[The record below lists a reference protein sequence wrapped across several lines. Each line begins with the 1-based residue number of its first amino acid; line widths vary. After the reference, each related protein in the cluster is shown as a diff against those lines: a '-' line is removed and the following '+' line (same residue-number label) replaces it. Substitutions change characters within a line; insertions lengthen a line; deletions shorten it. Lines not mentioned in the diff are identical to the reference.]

1 MAKSKNHSNS
11 NEYIWKDDQLIPKDV
26 CFDCGSYNQ
35 INYHHVVPESKGGKR
50 TIPLCIECHGKV
62 HGRNFLNHKELQRI
76 GIERAKRE
84 GRFLGRKV
92 GTIEDDF
99 KFLSKDKNMR
109 IINLLIEGI
118 SYSKISKQVNVS
130 TTTITKVNKAY
141 QNFNEKDKLDLVGF
155 KQRMKEKDEL
165 IGKKFELDDWMKEI

>member
-11 NEYIWKDDQLIPKDV
+11 YEYIWKDDQLIPKDV

-62 HGRNFLNHKELQRI
+62 HGRNFVNHKELQRI

-84 GRFLGRKV
+84 GRYNGRKV
-92 GTIEDDF
+92 GTVEDDL
-99 KFLSKDKNMR
+99 KFLSKDKNMM
-109 IINLLIEGI
+109 IINLLTDGL
-118 SYSKISKQVNVS
+118 SYGKIIKLTSVS
-130 TTTITKVNKAY
+130 PTTIIKVKRTY
-141 QNFNEKDKLDLVGF
+141 QNFNEKDKLDLEGF
-155 KQRMKEKDEL
+155 KIRMKERDEL